1 MTAPSENDQVR
12 AYHPVTGKLHS
23 SSPAYPWFE
32 DAMRRQGFRTVRI
45 PEAEYRASL
54 GGLRSRPAAGVSE
67 QEGVSALSPLP
78 PTSSRP
84 DLPAVGDWVE
94 TELLGRMC
102 ITHTVTLPDEAG
114 PLPVGVGPRGTG
126 VVRPGTW
133 VPAPAPVDT
142 SPPPPLPSAP
152 KPQAALPTPPLSQ
165 PTLFD
170 LEVTQ

>member
-1 MTAPSENDQVR
+1 MTVPSENDQVQ

-32 DAMRRQGFRTVRI
+32 DSMRRQGYRTVRI

-54 GGLRSRPAAGVSE
+54 GALRSPPAVGVSE
-67 QEGVSALSPLP
+67 QEGVSAPSPLP
-78 PTSSRP
+78 TASSTP

-94 TELLGRMC
+94 TELLGLLHV
-102 ITHTVTLPDEAG
+102 THTITLPDEPL

-126 VVRPGTW
+126 LIRPGDW
-133 VPAPAPVDT
+133 APALAPVAA
-142 SPPPPLPSAP
+142 SPPPPPPSAP
-152 KPQAALPTPPLSQ
+152 KPQPALPTPLLSQ